1 MVNTLAHE
9 LRTPVSVL
17 RMHLELLAEDPLDVP
32 PATSLAVMDR
42 SARRMEELIE
52 DLMALATV
60 NASESP
66 LPPDPVDL
74 SALTR
79 EACDFVG
86 AVATGAGLDLV
97 ANVVDD
103 LVVTGDEEGLRRV
116 VANLVSN
123 ALKYTPPG
131 GRVTVSLEPRS
142 LADRKGVELVC
153 ADDGI
158 GIDIAEVDHVFTPF
172 FRSSSTLARERPGT
186 GLGLAIT
193 RGVVERHQ
201 GSIDVRSEIG
211 RGTTF
216 TVWLPLAAQSDV
228 G

>member
-1 MVNTLAHE
+1 
-9 LRTPVSVL
+9 
-17 RMHLELLAEDPLDVP
+17 
-32 PATSLAVMDR
+32 
-42 SARRMEELIE
+42 
-52 DLMALATV
+52 
-60 NASESP
+60 
-66 LPPDPVDL
+66 
-74 SALTR
+74 
-79 EACDFVG
+79 
-86 AVATGAGLDLV
+86 VATGAGLDLV

-158 GIDIAEVDHVFTPF
+158 GIDIAEVDQVFTPF